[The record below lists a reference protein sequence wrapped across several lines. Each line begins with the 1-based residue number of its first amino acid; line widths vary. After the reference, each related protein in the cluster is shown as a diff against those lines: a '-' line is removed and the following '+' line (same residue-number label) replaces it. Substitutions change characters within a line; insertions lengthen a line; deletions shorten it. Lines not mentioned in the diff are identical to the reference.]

1 MHEINEAAETITG
14 AVDPDANII
23 FGATLREDMDD
34 EIAIT
39 VIATGFDASYFT
51 SRAIKDSEII
61 DEDDEPTSSYSVDE
75 PTPAAASP
83 KDDLVDE
90 RTMTALDMD
99 LEAKKSE
106 AEKNFQDDEQTQN
119 IWSYEAEEDDKYDKP
134 SFLRR
139 LTKSKDKAGK
149 DKNKKS
155 KDDAKK
161 SDK

>member
-1 MHEINEAAETITG
+1 
-14 AVDPDANII
+14 
-23 FGATLREDMDD
+23 
-34 EIAIT
+34 

-61 DEDDEPTSSYSVDE
+61 DAEDDEPTSSYSVDE
-75 PTPAAASP
+75 PTQASAA
-83 KDDLVDE
+83 KEHDLVDE
-90 RTMTALDMD
+90 RTMSALDMD

-139 LTKSKDKAGK
+139 LTKSKDKTGK